1 MSQTVA
7 ELTWTDRPA
16 QPRHVIEAGHAQI
29 PAMKYGARLRLG
41 MIIPSVCS
49 NAEAHISAMLPE
61 GVTLH
66 TTRLKMNEKDADS
79 MLDFIDRLEEAAGLL
94 KDAGCQHIL
103 VNCTGVTTADP
114 EIGSRISA
122 RVRAATG
129 LPSNTTG
136 DAVRAALGALGA
148 RKIVLLTPYRRA
160 INEREVRYLEHFGF
174 EVLDWEG
181 LELNGAQDF
190 DEVTPQQWH
199 DLVRAHRNDAA
210 DVYFISCAQIRI
222 VEVIGA
228 LERDF
233 GRPVITS
240 NQAATWN
247 ALRER
252 GIKDRVPGFGTL
264 LQI

>member
-1 MSQTVA
+1 MSQAAT
-7 ELTWTDRPA
+7 ELMRTGPSAPA
-16 QPRHVIEAGHAQI
+16 RRVIEAGHAEI
-29 PAMKYGARLRLG
+29 PSLRYGRRLRLG

-49 NAEAHISAMLPE
+49 NAEAHIGAMLPE

-66 TTRLKMNEKDADS
+66 TTRLKMNEKDANS
-79 MLDFIDRLEEAAGLL
+79 MLGFIDRLEEAAGLL

-114 EIGSRISA
+114 EIGTRISE

-148 RKIVLLTPYRRA
+148 RKIVLLTPYRRT

-181 LELNGAQDF
+181 LELNGAEDF
-190 DEVTPQQWH
+190 DRVTPQQWQ
-199 DLVRAHRNDAA
+199 DLVRAHRNDVA

-228 LERDF
+228 LEREL

-240 NQAATWN
+240 NQAAAWH
-247 ALRER
+247 AMRER
-252 GIKDRVPGFGTL
+252 GITDRVPGFGTL